1 VLFLVCVFSVVK
13 LFVFAYFESV
23 NIIQCFDVGSENM
36 LLLLLISADRLEDL
50 TPPELIRQNPKV
62 DRIVSLYGFV
72 RGVSLNK
79 MSSVH
84 IPGKV
89 MQCYVPVLAN

>member
-1 VLFLVCVFSVVK
+1 LCYVVVRLLRNGNTLLLFYFFLV
-13 LFVFAYFESV
+13 
-23 NIIQCFDVGSENM
+23 
-36 LLLLLISADRLEDL
+36 DRLEDL
-50 TPPELIRQNPKV
+50 TPPELIRQNSKV

-84 IPGKV
+84 IPGKI
-89 MQCYVPVLAN
+89 MQ

>member
-1 VLFLVCVFSVVK
+1 
-13 LFVFAYFESV
+13 
-23 NIIQCFDVGSENM
+23 M
-36 LLLLLISADRLEDL
+36 LLLLFVVISADRLEDL
-50 TPPELIRQNPKV
+50 TPPELIRQDPKV

-79 MSSVH
+79 TSSVH

-89 MQCYVPVLAN
+89 IQCYDPV